1 MISRVNC
8 SISCW
13 RSRHLGGKL
22 VPRPSWRWRQWRSVT
37 ICRELKH
44 SDQTIKSEHSGT
56 NRRPITALLTCV
68 CIRPTFCARPP
79 PACPGWGEG
88 QKARCHSAR
97 PVFLSAAHETRLRRC
112 VFSTKLRIVVHDF
125 ARQLFDQLLAITPSR
140 REVSSAT
147 VLAMATMAQ
156 CHDLPRIKTFRS
168 NN

>member
-68 CIRPTFCARPP
+68 CNLGDADRVWRLTRHGTDGPPDEVAVVRRSISSCFQDRGGELCRQAHFRFAPKARAPTKPAAKEP
-79 PACPGWGEG
+79 PARDTRTHVGVVYWRGC
-88 QKARCHSAR
+88 SAE
-97 PVFLSAAHETRLRRC
+97 PPLNAPTAPT
-112 VFSTKLRIVVHDF
+112 
-125 ARQLFDQLLAITPSR
+125 
-140 REVSSAT
+140 
-147 VLAMATMAQ
+147 
-156 CHDLPRIKTFRS
+156 
-168 NN
+168 